1 MSRMRFITVRSGA
14 GNPRSTARCGCTWR
28 RLTMPRVCSEVRR
41 HAARV
46 SPTPPD
52 HSRRACSTA
61 RAAGRRCRS
70 ASGCCSSCSTGRS
83 TSTSASAAGRPAP
96 RRWSPPSG
104 AERMGA
110 HQHHAGPR
118 RAVAC
123 AVLTVSDTRTLET
136 DGSGRRIRELL
147 EAAGHRIVGHAIVPD
162 EPPRIRAELSTL
174 LAREDVEAVIVSG
187 GTGLAPRDTTYE
199 VVCGLLE
206 KQLDGFGELFRMLS
220 YQEIG
225 AAAMLSRA
233 TAGVVR
239 GRVLASLPGSTA
251 AVELALEKLLV
262 PELAHMV
269 GLA

>member
-1 MSRMRFITVRSGA
+1 
-14 GNPRSTARCGCTWR
+14 
-28 RLTMPRVCSEVRR
+28 
-41 HAARV
+41 
-46 SPTPPD
+46 
-52 HSRRACSTA
+52 
-61 RAAGRRCRS
+61 
-70 ASGCCSSCSTGRS
+70 
-83 TSTSASAAGRPAP
+83 
-96 RRWSPPSG
+96 
-104 AERMGA
+104 MGA

-123 AVLTVSDTRTLET
+123 VVLTVSDTRTLET

-174 LAREDVEAVIVSG
+174 LARDDVEAVIVNG

-220 YQEIG
+220 YQQVG

-233 TAGVVR
+233 AAGVA
-239 GRVLASLPGSTA
+239 GRTVIVSLPGAPA
-251 AVELALEKLLV
+251 AVELAMQKLVV
-262 PELAHMV
+262 PVLGHMV
-269 GLA
+269 HLVRG